1 MKKSTFAIW
10 RESYSMGK
18 KWVHKQTDG
27 AVPEGLHDNPHVAK
41 LLFQRGIKTREEAE
55 RFFHPG
61 LDQLHDPFL
70 MKDMDKAVE
79 RLQRAITGKE
89 RICVYGD
96 YDVDGITAVAL
107 VYTFLEKIMAD
118 TDDLGFF
125 VPDRYLDGYGLSKRG
140 VDYAHENKVSLMIV
154 LDCGIKANEEVLY
167 AKEKGIDVIVC
178 DHHFAEGEIPKAYAV
193 LDPKREDCPYPYKD
207 LSGCGVGLKLVW
219 AYASRSGMDLRQ
231 HVYPLLDLTAMSI
244 ASDIV
249 PILGENRILS
259 YFGLMIINT
268 IPRPGVSTLLKLA
281 KIKDYNPAR
290 NHNQPSPLARGS
302 KTRRRVFDREI
313 TNNDL
318 VFSLGPR
325 INAAGRVQDGKNAVR
340 LLLCKDMASACE
352 MANLIDDNNKNRKD
366 LDQKA
371 TEDAREIIKAADKD
385 TDKAT
390 TIVFKESWNQ
400 GIIGIVASR
409 LIETHY
415 RPTIVFTTTANGSK
429 DTLVGSARSVKNFN
443 IYDAIAS
450 CGHLLE
456 HYGGHKYAAGL
467 TIKRENLRKFEE
479 AFEKA
484 VKERLDGMVPRQEI
498 EIDDTLR
505 FEEINQELVNI
516 IKSFAPFGPHNL
528 SPVFTS
534 THVKVANKSKDTPG
548 SRVVGNNHLKLLLF
562 QPESRSEPLD
572 GIAFQQGEA
581 DEETRNGHSFDICYH
596 LEENTFNGKTSIQLN
611 VQDIHFPSRG
621 N

>member
-1 MKKSTFAIW
+1 
-10 RESYSMGK
+10 MGK

>member
-55 RFFHPG
+55 KFFHPG

>member
-1 MKKSTFAIW
+1 MKKITFAIW

-55 RFFHPG
+55 KFFHPG

-167 AKEKGIDVIVC
+167 AKGKGIDVIVC

-415 RPTIVFTTTANGSK
+415 RPTIVFTTTANGSR

>member
-10 RESYSMGK
+10 RESYSMDK

-55 RFFHPG
+55 KFFHPG